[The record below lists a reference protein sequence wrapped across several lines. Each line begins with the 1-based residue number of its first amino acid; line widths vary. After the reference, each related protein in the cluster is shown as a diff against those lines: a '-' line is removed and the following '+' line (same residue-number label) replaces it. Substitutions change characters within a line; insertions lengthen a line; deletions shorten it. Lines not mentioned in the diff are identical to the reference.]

1 MNSYNKIGSDS
12 KESACNSGDLGSLPR
27 PGDPLEKGMITHS
40 SILTPLSMGFLR
52 QEYWTWL
59 PHPPPGD
66 LPNPEIEPM
75 SFMSPALA
83 GRFFITRTTWDTPVG
98 YDVSL
103 KTCETALKV
112 VCLDRK
118 QRLWVDMGS
127 MWEQE
132 KGALLVTG

>member
-1 MNSYNKIGSDS
+1 MTKWAQTVKSLLAVQETWVQS
-12 KESACNSGDLGSLPR
+12 LGR
-27 PGDPLEKGMITHS
+27 EDPLEKGMITHS

-66 LPNPEIEPM
+66 LPNPGIEPM

-83 GRFFITRTTWDTPVG
+83 GRFFITSTTWDTPVG
-98 YDVSL
+98 YDFSL

-112 VCLDRK
+112 V
-118 QRLWVDMGS
+118 
-127 MWEQE
+127 
-132 KGALLVTG
+132 